1 MSTPPGLGPGTAR
14 GYRGSSIIRPV
25 ASPLDD
31 WKFLVGT
38 WSGASKDQF
47 GEKGVVETTATYAL
61 EPGDRFLTARG
72 EAVCEGRLLNRSL
85 SVMFYDSGLGRFRR
99 KTFFSYGFVNN
110 ELEFERTDREIRFDV
125 TVEPAVKQFEGIR
138 WRSNL
143 RRVSD
148 REIATGLAE
157 AKTGQPFSS
166 YGEVMLARVE
176 SP

>member
-1 MSTPPGLGPGTAR
+1 M
-14 GYRGSSIIRPV
+14 

-38 WSGASKDQF
+38 WRGSSEDQF
-47 GEKGVVETTATYAL
+47 GEKGVVKTTATYAL

-72 EAVCEGRLLNRSL
+72 EAVCEGRVLNRSL
-85 SVMFYDSGLGRFRR
+85 SVMFYDIGLGRFYR

-110 ELEFERTDREIRFDV
+110 ELEFERTEDEIRFDV
-125 TVEPAVKQFEGIR
+125 TVEPWVKQFEGLR
-138 WRSNL
+138 WRSSL
-143 RRVSD
+143 RRVSE

-157 AKTGQPFSS
+157 AKAGEPFAS
-166 YGEVMLARVE
+166 YGEVLLARLE

>member
-1 MSTPPGLGPGTAR
+1 
-14 GYRGSSIIRPV
+14 V

-38 WSGASKDQF
+38 WRGASKDQF
-47 GEKGVVETTATYAL
+47 GEKGVVETTATYTL

-72 EAVCEGRLLNRSL
+72 EAVCEGRVLNRSL
-85 SVMFYDSGLGRFRR
+85 SVMFYDPGLAKFRR

-110 ELEFERTDREIRFDV
+110 ELECERTDREVRFDV
-125 TVEPAVKQFEGIR
+125 TVEPAVKQFEGLR

-143 RRVSD
+143 RRVSE

-157 AKTGQPFSS
+157 AKPGQPFAS
-166 YGEVMLARVE
+166 YGEVVLARVE
-176 SP
+176 PP

>member
-1 MSTPPGLGPGTAR
+1 
-14 GYRGSSIIRPV
+14 V

-38 WSGASKDQF
+38 WRGASKDQF
-47 GEKGVVETTATYAL
+47 GEKGIVETEAVYTL

-85 SVMFYDSGLGRFRR
+85 SVMFHDSGLDRFRR

-110 ELEFERTDREIRFDV
+110 ELEFERTGDEIQFDV
-125 TVEPAVKQFEGIR
+125 VVEPAVKQFEGIR

-143 RRVSD
+143 RRISD
-148 REIATGLAE
+148 REIATGLAD
-157 AKTGQPFSS
+157 AKERQPFSP
-166 YGEVMLARVE
+166 YGEVVLKRAE

>member
-1 MSTPPGLGPGTAR
+1 
-14 GYRGSSIIRPV
+14 V

-38 WSGASKDQF
+38 WRGASKDQF
-47 GEKGVVETTATYAL
+47 GEKGIVETTATYAL

-110 ELEFERTDREIRFDV
+110 ELEFERTDDEILFDV
-125 TVEPAVKQFEGIR
+125 IVEPWVKQFEGLR

-143 RRVSD
+143 RRVSA
-148 REIATGLAE
+148 REIAMGLAE
-157 AKTGQPFSS
+157 AKEGQLFAA
-166 YGEVMLARVE
+166 YGEVVLTRVE
-176 SP
+176 SG